1 MRRVLLI
8 AFHYPPF
15 GTSSGVQRTLSFSV
29 HLRRYGWQPYVLTVR
44 PEVYERSSPDQLHD
58 IPNDVEVRRTTALD
72 AARHVAI
79 RGRYWSRLALPD
91 RWSSW
96 WLSAV
101 PAGLRL
107 IQKAKIDVIWSTYP
121 IATAHRIGATLARLS
136 RRPWVA
142 DFRDPMV
149 EWVPAAGRAFP
160 ADPALRKARLDV
172 ESRAVRDAG
181 RLVFCTE
188 GARDIV
194 LSRYPSLDRARTAVI
209 SNGYEEQAFEAA
221 VAMRRPAD
229 TGRKR
234 VLLHSGTVYLGPD
247 RDPTAVMQAVR
258 MLADLGLLSSD
269 NFELRLRD
277 PSNEAALRKMAEGL
291 GLEELISILPPLPY
305 RDALA
310 EMLSADG
317 LLLLQG
323 ENSNPAVPAKLY
335 EYLRARRPILAC
347 AHPDGETAR
356 TLRKVGISTIA
367 PLTDVQSIGSLLR
380 RWIDSDESLL
390 KELPSEES
398 IAGFSREHLTAALSA
413 VLADLPAKQLSV

>member
-15 GTSSGVQRTLSFSV
+15 GTSSGVQRTLSFSI

-44 PEVYERSSPDQLHD
+44 PEVFERSSPDQLHD
-58 IPNDVEVRRTTALD
+58 IPDDVEVRRTTALD
-72 AARHVAI
+72 AARHLAI
-79 RGRYWSRLALPD
+79 RGRYWSHLALPD

-101 PAGLRL
+101 PAGFRL
-107 IQKAKIDVIWSTYP
+107 IKKAQIDVIWSTYP

-149 EWVPAAGRAFP
+149 EWVPATGRVFP
-160 ADPALRKARLDV
+160 ANPALRKARLDV

-194 LSRYPSLDRARTAVI
+194 LARYPLLDPARTAVI
-209 SNGYEEQAFEAA
+209 SNGYEEQAFQAA
-221 VAMRRPAD
+221 VAARRPAD
-229 TGRKR
+229 TSDRR

-258 MLADLGLLSSD
+258 RLADLGILAPD

-277 PSNEAALRKMAEGL
+277 PSNEEALKKMA
-291 GLEELISILPPLPY
+291 
-305 RDALA
+305 
-310 EMLSADG
+310 
-317 LLLLQG
+317 
-323 ENSNPAVPAKLY
+323 K
-335 EYLRARRPILAC
+335 
-347 AHPDGETAR
+347 
-356 TLRKVGISTIA
+356 
-367 PLTDVQSIGSLLR
+367 
-380 RWIDSDESLL
+380 
-390 KELPSEES
+390 
-398 IAGFSREHLTAALSA
+398 GFG
-413 VLADLPAKQLSV
+413 V

>member
-15 GTSSGVQRTLSFSV
+15 GTSSGVQRTLSFSI

-72 AARHVAI
+72 AARHLAI

-107 IQKAKIDVIWSTYP
+107 IQKAQIDVIWSTYP

-136 RRPWVA
+136 CRPWVA

-149 EWVPAAGRAFP
+149 ECIPGTGQTFP
-160 ADPALRKARLDV
+160 SDPSLRDARLRI
-172 ESRAVRDAG
+172 EARAVSEAK

-188 GARDIV
+188 GARTIV
-194 LSRYPSLDRARTAVI
+194 LERYPGLDSERATVI
-209 SNGYEEQAFEAA
+209 SNGYEESTFAA
-221 VAMRRPAD
+221 ARAVSQPARLN
-229 TGRKR
+229 TRR
-234 VLLHSGTVYLGPD
+234 VLLHSGTIYPGPD
-247 RDPTAVMQAVR
+247 RDPTAVMQAIR
-258 MLADLGLLSSD
+258 KLADRGAVSPGDL
-269 NFELRLRD
+269 ELRLRD
-277 PSNEAALRKMAEGL
+277 PSNESDLRRIAASLRVEDYVT
-291 GLEELISILPPLPY
+291 IRPPLPY
-305 RDALA
+305 REALA
-310 EMLSADG
+310 EMLAADG

-323 ENSNPAVPAKLY
+323 QTSNPAVPAKMY
-335 EYLRARRPILAC
+335 EYIRAGRPILAC
-347 AHPDGETAR
+347 VHNSGETAR
-356 TLRKVGISTIA
+356 TLRALGIISQS
-367 PLTDVQSIGSLLR
+367 PLTSA
-380 RWIDSDESLL
+380 DEIS
-390 KELPSEES
+390 ELIES
-398 IAGFSREHLTAALSA
+398 WLTRPEHFQRQLPEQEAVKCFSRERLTEQFAALLDS
-413 VLADLPAKQLSV
+413 LFR